1 MDRRGEQD
9 WKGREKMESKSIAN
23 WQKKNYQ
30 LSQLIV
36 DSLEGLDVW
45 ETVVALG
52 KTRNSSVSKVRGEER

>member
-9 WKGREKMESKSIAN
+9 WKGRENMESKLIAN

-45 ETVVALG
+45 ETVVAL
-52 KTRNSSVSKVRGEER
+52 RDIRRGDYLG

>member
-1 MDRRGEQD
+1 MT
-9 WKGREKMESKSIAN
+9 SKLIQN

-45 ETVVALG
+45 ETVLALG
-52 KTRNSSVSKVRGEER
+52 KIRNSSVSKVGGEER